1 MLVCPHCQFDNPDT
15 HKFCQKCGESLT
27 EKECPACKTSVAF
40 ETEYCPNC
48 GTATGTVWRALLV
61 PSRIG
66 QPVEG
71 KHQPI
76 ECEPVE
82 VEPASSS
89 QEAVLSKGMGG
100 KGIEGKET
108 INVDTLLKGKYLDR
122 HLRYQILSVC
132 SYSENLAEAKVLDCQ
147 PLQSSLLDVCYDRHS
162 DTESIS
168 DMCQTLDV
176 PPAARPYLDLR
187 QRYPALPLPQVHDAW
202 EQDGVEVVLLEDW
215 TTMPLL
221 LNFWQDEQV
230 LPMQILYWLHEMIEL
245 WAMLQ
250 TKHCCQSLLVLDNL
264 RVDEDHL
271 LCLQRLYPDSP
282 EQPPVLQD
290 LGRLWQT
297 LFQRSQRTQRGDLAR
312 LYNDLEAG
320 IVNSLEQLR
329 SRIEEIATAL
339 QPELTTMVTPPN
351 APEPLNPFMMDDTN
365 LDGETFFRDDSDSTE
380 PVTAPLEPG
389 ILPPLRVPDLKTADS
404 ALLLEQE
411 TTLPLDSLADAAPEP
426 PTASDE
432 DTYSEGDD
440 SPTIVLPMRL
450 VSLEDA
456 GATDIGRQRDHNEDC
471 FSIQTEIKKLEGS
484 KGRALHAKGLYI
496 LCDGMGGHAGGEVAS
511 ALAVETLQNYFAEHW
526 QGKLPSYE
534 VIRVGIHQAN
544 TAIYNR
550 NQENARSGSGRM
562 GTTLVLVLIQD
573 TEVAIAHVG
582 DSRLYRFSRRRG
594 LELLTVDHEVGQREI
609 QRGVEPAIAYA
620 RPDAYQ
626 LTQALGPRDENFVSP
641 DIRFLELNE
650 DMLLLLCSDGLT
662 DNNLLEAH
670 WRTHLEPLLS
680 SQNNLEQGVHQLID
694 LANQQ
699 NGHDNITAI
708 AIRAKVRPNLDQ
720 FDPR

>member
-1 MLVCPHCQFDNPDT
+1 MP
-15 HKFCQKCGESLT
+15 SLT
-27 EKECPACKTSVAF
+27 GQAGQDLAED
-40 ETEYCPNC
+40 
-48 GTATGTVWRALLV
+48 GRAQV
-61 PSRIG
+61 D
-66 QPVEG
+66 
-71 KHQPI
+71 
-76 ECEPVE
+76 
-82 VEPASSS
+82 
-89 QEAVLSKGMGG
+89 AVLMS
-100 KGIEGKET
+100 
-108 INVDTLLKGKYLDR
+108 KYLDR
-122 HLRYQILSVC
+122 HLRYQILSV
-132 SYSENLAEAKVLDCQ
+132 SSSSDSSSSDNLAEAKVLDCQ
-147 PLQSSLLDVCYDRHS
+147 PLQSSLLDVCSHGHS
-162 DTESIS
+162 AYESDI
-168 DMCQTLDV
+168 CQTLNI
-176 PPAARPYLDLR
+176 PSAARPYLELR
-187 QRYPALPLPQVHDAW
+187 ERYPALPLPQLHDAW
-202 EQDGVEVVLLEDW
+202 QQDGVDIVLLEDW

-221 LNFWQDEQV
+221 LDFWEDEQV
-230 LPMQILYWLHEMIEL
+230 PPIQILYWLHEMLEL

-250 TKHCCQSLLVLDNL
+250 TQHCCQSLLVLDNL

-271 LCLQRLYPDSP
+271 LCLQRLYADRL
-282 EQPPVLQD
+282 EQPPTLRD
-290 LGRLWQT
+290 LGQVWQL

-312 LYNDLEAG
+312 LYSDLEAG
-320 IVNSLEQLR
+320 IVDSLEQLR

-339 QPELTTMVTPPN
+339 QPELDTMVTPTN
-351 APEPLNPFMMDDTN
+351 APEPLNPFMMDAN
-365 LDGETFFRDDSDSTE
+365 LDDEIFFPDDSDSTE

-389 ILPPLRVPDLKTADS
+389 IVPPSVPGLKLSESD
-404 ALLLEQE
+404 LLLEQE
-411 TTLPLDSLADAAPEP
+411 TTPPVADPAIEP

-450 VSLEDA
+450 LSLEDA

-471 FSIQTEIKKLEGS
+471 FSIQTEIKKLEGF
-484 KGRALHAKGLYI
+484 KGRSLQAKGLYI

-526 QGKLPSYE
+526 QEKLPSQE
-534 VIRVGIHQAN
+534 VIRAGIHQAN
-544 TAIYNR
+544 IAIYNR

-573 TEVAIAHVG
+573 TEAAIAHVG

-594 LELLTVDHEVGQREI
+594 LEPLTSDHEVGQREI

-641 DIRFLELNE
+641 DVRFIELNE

-662 DNNLLEAH
+662 DNNLLETH